1 MPTQKQDPQ
10 NDTEDMNREDEA
22 LPQASEDQVLE
33 ETARMAREGR
43 KALDADPREPK
54 PASE

>member
-10 NDTEDMNREDEA
+10 NDTEDMTREDEA

>member
-10 NDTEDMNREDEA
+10 NDSDDVTREDEA
-22 LPQASEDQVLE
+22 LPRASEDQVLE

-54 PASE
+54 PASD